1 VSRRQRLRAA
11 ILGICVLA
19 TAGGATGA
27 SRPLDDLMMDMQ
39 IAPLDPQAPPPL
51 SVTTLDGARV
61 SLADLRGNVVLL
73 YFWATW

>member
-1 VSRRQRLRAA
+1 MSRMRHLPAA
-11 ILGICVLA
+11 LLGIVVLA
-19 TAGGATGA
+19 TAGAATGA
-27 SRPLDDLMMDMQ
+27 SRPVDDLMMDMQ
-39 IAPLDPQAPPPL
+39 IAPLDAQAAPPL